1 MSRVFNFSAGP
12 AVLPLPVLERAAA
25 ELVECGTAGMS
36 VMEMSHRGKAFQEI
50 FARTKQG
57 VIDLLGVPEDYQVL
71 FLQGGATAQFAMVP
85 MNLLGKAGKADYVNT
100 GVWSQ
105 KAIAE
110 ARKFGAVNVAASSEA
125 TGFHRIPG
133 QAELALDPGAAY
145 CHITTNNTIF
155 GTEYPYTPDTGD
167 VPLVADA
174 SSNILSRPMDVAR
187 YGLIYA
193 GAQKNLGPSGV
204 TLVVIRKDL
213 VGRAG
218 GRVPTIFD
226 YQVHADADSM
236 YNTPP
241 TYAIYVLGLVCD
253 WLRDQGGVGAIEQV
267 NLRKAMKL
275 YDGIDAS
282 DFYACP
288 TEPASRSR
296 MNVPFT
302 LADPDLDA
310 TFLAEAAAAD
320 LVALKGHRL
329 VGGMRASLYNAM
341 PEAGV
346 DALVAFLQEFERRR
360 G

>member
-25 ELVECGTAGMS
+25 ELVEYRGAGMS
-36 VMEMSHRGKAFQEI
+36 VMEMSHRGKAFEEI
-50 FARTKQG
+50 FARTKQA

-85 MNLLGKAGKADYVNT
+85 MNLLGSVGKADYVNT
-100 GVWSQ
+100 GVWSK

-110 ARKFGAVNVAASSEA
+110 ARKFGSVNVAASSEA
-125 TGFHRIPG
+125 EGFHRVPR
-133 QAELALDPGAAY
+133 QDELALDPAAAY
-145 CHITTNNTIF
+145 CHITSNNTIC
-155 GTEYPYTPDTGD
+155 GTEYPYTPDTGN

-174 SSNILSRPMDVAR
+174 SSNILSRPLDVAR

-204 TLVVIRKDL
+204 TLVVMRKDL
-213 VGRAG
+213 LGRAG
-218 GRVPTIFD
+218 AGVPTAFD
-226 YQVHADADSM
+226 YRIHAEADSM
-236 YNTPP
+236 YHTPP
-241 TYAIYVLGLVCD
+241 TYAIYILGLVCD
-253 WLRDQGGVGAIEQV
+253 WLRDQGGVTAIEQV
-267 NLRKAMKL
+267 NIRKAQRL
-275 YDGIDAS
+275 YACIDGS
-282 DFYACP
+282 DFYHCP
-288 TEPASRSR
+288 TEPESRSR

-302 LADPDLDA
+302 LANPDLDA
-310 TFLAEAAAAD
+310 TFLADAAAAG
-320 LVALKGHRL
+320 LVFLKGHRL

-346 DALVAFLQEFERRR
+346 DALVSFLQEFERRQ

>member
-25 ELVECGTAGMS
+25 EMVEYGTTGMS
-36 VMEMSHRGKAFQEI
+36 VMEMSHRGKAYQEI
-50 FARTKQG
+50 FARTKQA
-57 VIDLLGVPEDYQVL
+57 VIDLLGVPGDYEVL

-85 MNLLGKAGKADYVNT
+85 MNLLGEGGKADYVNT
-100 GVWSQ
+100 GVWSR

-110 ARKFGAVNVAASSEA
+110 ARKFGTVNVAASSEA
-125 TGFHRIPG
+125 TGFNRIPG
-133 QAELALDPGAAY
+133 QAELRLDPDAAY
-145 CHITTNNTIF
+145 CHITTNNTIS

-213 VGRAG
+213 VGHAG
-218 GRVPTIFD
+218 GAVPVIFD
-226 YQVHADADSM
+226 YQIHVDADSM

-241 TYAIYVLGLVCD
+241 TYAIYILGLVCD
-253 WLRDQGGVGAIEQV
+253 WLHDQGGVAAIEQI
-267 NLRKAMKL
+267 NIRKAHKL
-275 YDGIDAS
+275 YACIDAS

-302 LADPDLDA
+302 LATQDLDA
-310 TFLAEAAAAD
+310 TFLAEASAAG

-329 VGGMRASLYNAM
+329 LGGMRASLYNAM

-346 DALVAFLQEFERRR
+346 DALVAFLQEFERRH

>member
-1 MSRVFNFSAGP
+1 MSRIFNFSAGP
-12 AVLPLPVLERAAA
+12 AALPLPVLERAAE
-25 ELVECGTAGMS
+25 ELVEYGGTGMS

-57 VIDLLGVPEDYQVL
+57 VIDLLGVPADYQVL

-85 MNLLGKAGKADYVNT
+85 MNLLGKVGKADYVNT
-100 GVWSQ
+100 GVWSK

-110 ARKFGAVNVAASSEA
+110 ARKFGTVNVAASSEDA
-125 TGFHRIPG
+125 GFHRIPR
-133 QAELALDPGAAY
+133 QADLVLDPDAAY

-155 GTEYPYTPDTGD
+155 GTEYPYMPDTGD

-213 VGRAG
+213 IGRTEG
-218 GRVPTIFD
+218 SVPTIFD
-226 YQVHADADSM
+226 YQIHADADSM

-253 WLRDQGGVGAIEQV
+253 WLRDQGGVAAIEQV
-267 NLRKAMKL
+267 NIRKAQKL

-302 LADPDLDA
+302 IANPDLDA
-310 TFLAEAAAAD
+310 TFLAEAAAAG

-346 DALVAFLQEFERRR
+346 DALVGFLQEFERRH

>member
-12 AVLPLPVLERAAA
+12 AALPLPVLERAAA
-25 ELVECGTAGMS
+25 EMVEYGTAGMS
-36 VMEMSHRGKAFQEI
+36 VMEMSHRGKAYQEI
-50 FARTKQG
+50 FVRTKQA
-57 VIDLLGVPEDYQVL
+57 VIDLLGVPGDYEVL

-85 MNLLGKAGKADYVNT
+85 MNLLGEIGTADYVNT
-100 GVWSQ
+100 GVWSR
-105 KAIAE
+105 KAIVE
-110 ARKFGAVNVAASSEA
+110 ARKFGTVNVAASSEA
-125 TGFHRIPG
+125 TGFNRIPG
-133 QAELALDPGAAY
+133 QAELELDPGAAY

-204 TLVVIRKDL
+204 TLVVIRQDL
-213 VGRAG
+213 IGRSRGA
-218 GRVPTIFD
+218 VPTIFD
-226 YQVHADADSM
+226 YRIHADADSM

-241 TYAIYVLGLVCD
+241 TYAIYILGLVCD
-253 WLRDQGGVGAIEQV
+253 WLREQGGVAGIEEV
-267 NLRKAMKL
+267 NIRKARKL
-275 YDGIDAS
+275 YDCVDAS
-282 DFYACP
+282 DFYHCP

-302 LADPDLDA
+302 LATQDLDA
-310 TFLAEAAAAD
+310 TFLSEASAAG

-346 DALVAFLQEFERRR
+346 DALVAFLQEFERRH

>member
-12 AVLPLPVLERAAA
+12 AALPLPVLERAAA
-25 ELVECGTAGMS
+25 EMVEYGTAGMS
-36 VMEMSHRGKAFQEI
+36 VMEMSHRGKAYQEI
-50 FARTKQG
+50 FVRTKQA
-57 VIDLLGVPEDYQVL
+57 VIDLLGVPGDYEVL

-85 MNLLGKAGKADYVNT
+85 MNLLGEGGKADYVNT
-100 GVWSQ
+100 GVWSR

-110 ARKFGAVNVAASSEA
+110 ARKFGTVNVAASSES
-125 TGFHRIPG
+125 TGFNRIPG
-133 QAELALDPGAAY
+133 QTELELDADAAY

-213 VGRAG
+213 VGRARG
-218 GRVPTIFD
+218 AVPTIFD
-226 YQVHADADSM
+226 YQIHADADSM

-241 TYAIYVLGLVCD
+241 TYAIYILGLVCD
-253 WLRDQGGVGAIEQV
+253 WLREQGGVAGIEEV
-267 NLRKAMKL
+267 NIRKARKL
-275 YDGIDAS
+275 YDCVDAS
-282 DFYACP
+282 DFYTCP

-296 MNVPFT
+296 MNVPFA
-302 LADPDLDA
+302 LATPDLDA
-310 TFLAEAAAAD
+310 TFLAETSAAG

-329 VGGMRASLYNAM
+329 VGGMRASIYNAM

-346 DALVAFLQEFERRR
+346 DALVAFLQEFERRQ